1 MAIRSDEITS
11 IIKSAIDDF
20 DSGVETRSVGTVVEV
35 GDGIAQIYG
44 LSGALASELL
54 EFPNGLM
61 GMALNLEE
69 ETVGA
74 VILGN
79 ATAIKEGD
87 TVKTTGRVVQV
98 PVGAALLG
106 RVVDP
111 LGRPLDDKGPIATTA
126 SRPVER
132 IAPGVIVRQGVDT
145 PVQTGVKAIDAL
157 IPIGRGQREL
167 IIGDR
172 QTGKTAICL
181 DTIINQ
187 KGKGLVCIYVA
198 IGQKLSTVANTVAV
212 LEQYGAMEY
221 TIVVVAGAEE
231 PAPLQYL
238 APYSGVAMGEEV
250 MENGVEVPG
259 QGLVK
264 DALCVYDDLS
274 KHAWA
279 YREMALLL
287 RRPPGREAYPG
298 DVFYLHSRLLERA
311 ARMNDENGGGSL
323 TALPIV
329 ETQAGDVSA
338 YIPTNIISITDG
350 QIFLETD
357 LFNAGQ
363 RPALNIGISVSRVGS
378 AAQTKAMKTVAAPLK
393 LDLAQYRSLAAFAQF
408 ASDLDKATRDQLTR
422 GEKLSEIT
430 KQPQYQPLG
439 VEKQVAIL
447 YAATKGKLDDVPTP
461 RVREFESQFYR
472 FLETERPAILTEL
485 ADKKALSDDLQ
496 QGARR
501 SHRGL
506 PHVASWPR
514 PGESQTRGKPA
525 GHPQTDR
532 IRQEHQADHAGDAV
546 RRRVEAEARPGRHA
560 GCSALLRE
568 ARRGAGRPRRR
579 ARAGGPPAP
588 RQAGGWQA
596 PDRADHDGPPAVGAA
611 QHQHRPVRLA
621 RHRRQPGGR
630 GAHHGRAQGPRRD
643 APERRAARGPLRDV
657 RRPAGVRRRAAA
669 GPPRHRRLPGRHL
682 RPRRH
687 RLQPPSSRPWSSARR
702 H

>member
-1 MAIRSDEITS
+1 MAIRSDEIIS
-11 IIKSAIDDF
+11 IIKSAIDTF
-20 DSGVETRSVGTVVEV
+20 DETTETRNVGTVVEV
-35 GDGIAQIYG
+35 GDGIAQIFG
-44 LSGALASELL
+44 LEGALASELL
-54 EFPNGLM
+54 EFPGGVM

-74 VILGN
+74 VILGEGK
-79 ATAIKEGD
+79 AIKEGD
-87 TVKTTGRVVQV
+87 TVKTTGRVVEV
-98 PVGAALLG
+98 PAGTALLG

-111 LGRPLDDKGPIATTA
+111 LGRPLDDKGPIAATTT
-126 SRPVER
+126 RVVER

-145 PVQTGVKAIDAL
+145 PVQTGIKAIDAL

-172 QTGKTAICL
+172 QTGKTALAL

-198 IGQKLSTVANTVAV
+198 IGQKLSTVANTVAT
-212 LEQYGAMEY
+212 LEKYGAMEH

-238 APYSGVAMGEEV
+238 APYAGVAMGEEV

-311 ARMNDENGGGSL
+311 ARMSDAHGGGSL
-323 TALPIV
+323 TALPII

-338 YIPTNIISITDG
+338 YIPTNVISITDG

-378 AAQTKAMKTVAAPLK
+378 AAQTKAMKKVAGPLK
-393 LDLAQYRSLAAFAQF
+393 LDLAQYRALAAFAQF

-422 GEKLSEIT
+422 GEKLSEVI
-430 KQPQYQPLG
+430 KQPQYAPLS

-447 YAATKGKLDDVPTP
+447 YAATTGTLDDVPTP
-461 RVREFESQFYR
+461 RVKEFEAQLYR
-472 FLETERPAILTEL
+472 FLEAERPAILAELGKTRTLTDEL
-485 ADKKALSDDLQ
+485 ATALDEAIAAFR
-496 QGARR
+496 QGF
-501 SHRGL
+501 
-506 PHVASWPR
+506 
-514 PGESQTRGKPA
+514 
-525 GHPQTDR
+525 
-532 IRQEHQADHAGDAV
+532 
-546 RRRVEAEARPGRHA
+546 
-560 GCSALLRE
+560 
-568 ARRGAGRPRRR
+568 
-579 ARAGGPPAP
+579 
-588 RQAGGWQA
+588 
-596 PDRADHDGPPAVGAA
+596 
-611 QHQHRPVRLA
+611 LA
-621 RHRRQPGGR
+621 
-630 GAHHGRAQGPRRD
+630 
-643 APERRAARGPLRDV
+643 
-657 RRPAGVRRRAAA
+657 
-669 GPPRHRRLPGRHL
+669 
-682 RPRRH
+682 
-687 RLQPPSSRPWSSARR
+687 
-702 H
+702 

>member
-11 IIKSAIDDF
+11 IIKSAIDQF
-20 DSGVETRSVGTVVEV
+20 DAGVETRSVGTVVEV

-44 LSGALASELL
+44 LADALSSEML
-54 EFPNGLM
+54 EFPGGVM

-74 VILGN
+74 VILGESS
-79 ATAIKEGD
+79 AIKEGD
-87 TVKTTGRVVQV
+87 TVKTTGRVVEV
-98 PVGAALLG
+98 PVGQALLG

-111 LGRPLDDKGPIATTA
+111 LGRPLDDKGPISGAK

-132 IAPGVIVRQGVDT
+132 IAPGVIVRQSVDT

-172 QTGKTAICL
+172 QTGKTAIAI

-198 IGQKLSTVANTVAV
+198 IGQKLSTVANTVAI
-212 LEQYGAMEY
+212 LEQYGAMEH

-250 MENGVEVPG
+250 MEVGVEIDG
-259 QGLVK
+259 KTVK

-311 ARMNDENGGGSL
+311 ARMSEENGGGSL
-323 TALPIV
+323 TALPII

-338 YIPTNIISITDG
+338 YIPTNVISITDG

-378 AAQTKAMKTVAAPLK
+378 AAQTKAMKKVAAPLK
-393 LDLAQYRSLAAFAQF
+393 LDLAQYRALAAFAQF

-422 GEKLSEIT
+422 GEKLSEIV
-430 KQPQYQPLG
+430 KQPQYQPLP

-447 YAATKGKLDDVPTP
+447 YVATTGKLDDVPTP
-461 RVREFESQFYR
+461 RVKEFEIQFYR
-472 FLETERPAILTEL
+472 FLETERPDILKEL
-485 ADKKALSDDLQ
+485 GDTKALSDELATKLEEATD
-496 QGARR
+496 AFR
-501 SHRGL
+501 
-506 PHVASWPR
+506 
-514 PGESQTRGKPA
+514 ESF
-525 GHPQTDR
+525 
-532 IRQEHQADHAGDAV
+532 
-546 RRRVEAEARPGRHA
+546 
-560 GCSALLRE
+560 
-568 ARRGAGRPRRR
+568 
-579 ARAGGPPAP
+579 
-588 RQAGGWQA
+588 
-596 PDRADHDGPPAVGAA
+596 
-611 QHQHRPVRLA
+611 LA
-621 RHRRQPGGR
+621 
-630 GAHHGRAQGPRRD
+630 
-643 APERRAARGPLRDV
+643 
-657 RRPAGVRRRAAA
+657 
-669 GPPRHRRLPGRHL
+669 
-682 RPRRH
+682 
-687 RLQPPSSRPWSSARR
+687 
-702 H
+702 

>member
-1 MAIRSDEITS
+1 MAIRSDEIIS
-11 IIKSAIDDF
+11 IIKANIDNFDTSAES
-20 DSGVETRSVGTVVEV
+20 SGVGTVVQV

-44 LSGALASELL
+44 LAGALSSELL
-54 EFPNGLM
+54 EFPGGVM
-61 GMALNLEE
+61 GMALNLAE

-74 VILGN
+74 VILGD

-87 TVKTTGRVVQV
+87 VVKTTGRIVEV

-111 LGRPLDDKGPIATTA
+111 LGRPLDDKGPIETTKV
-126 SRPVER
+126 RPAER
-132 IAPGVIVRQGVDT
+132 IAPGVIARKGVDT
-145 PVQTGVKAIDAL
+145 PVQTGIKAIDAL

-172 QTGKTAICL
+172 QTGKTAIAI

-187 KGKGLVCIYVA
+187 KGQGLVCIYVA
-198 IGQKLSTVANTVAV
+198 IGQKLSTVASTVAI
-212 LEQYGAMEY
+212 LERHGAMAH
-221 TIVVVAGAEE
+221 TIVVVAGAED

-279 YREMALLL
+279 YREMSLLL

-311 ARMNDENGGGSL
+311 ARLNDDNGGGSL

-338 YIPTNIISITDG
+338 YIPTNVISITDG

-378 AAQTKAMKTVAAPLK
+378 AAQTKAMKQVAGPLK
-393 LDLAQYRSLAAFAQF
+393 LDLAQYRALAAFAQF

-422 GEKLSEIT
+422 GEKLSEIV
-430 KQPQYQPLG
+430 KQPQYQPLP

-447 YAATKGKLDDVPTP
+447 YVATKGQLDDIPTP
-461 RVREFESQFYR
+461 RVKDFESGFYR
-472 FLETERPAILTEL
+472 FLEAEKPEVLEKLGRT
-485 ADKKALSDDLQ
+485 KALDDEITK
-496 QGARR
+496 
-501 SHRGL
+501 GL
-506 PHVASWPR
+506 
-514 PGESQTRGKPA
+514 
-525 GHPQTDR
+525 D
-532 IRQEHQADHAGDAV
+532 DAV
-546 RRRVEAEARPGRHA
+546 
-560 GCSALLRE
+560 
-568 ARRGAGRPRRR
+568 
-579 ARAGGPPAP
+579 
-588 RQAGGWQA
+588 
-596 PDRADHDGPPAVGAA
+596 AA
-611 QHQHRPVRLA
+611 YRTTFLA
-621 RHRRQPGGR
+621 
-630 GAHHGRAQGPRRD
+630 
-643 APERRAARGPLRDV
+643 
-657 RRPAGVRRRAAA
+657 
-669 GPPRHRRLPGRHL
+669 
-682 RPRRH
+682 
-687 RLQPPSSRPWSSARR
+687 
-702 H
+702 